1 MREARSLPPHRV
13 HPRRA
18 LRTHR
23 DPRGNLVTRLDDASW
38 KLVDHGPTGEVVVA
52 GATLSLDAIYDRTDS
67 LPGS

>member
-1 MREARSLPPHRV
+1 VLFV
-13 HPRRA
+13 HTETRA
-18 LRTHR
+18 VT
-23 DPRGNLVTRLDDASW
+23 LVTRLDDASW